1 MLERYFLRP
10 ATIDQIRASWIAD
23 AIERYVV
30 SLTERGYAAR
40 NFHARIPILRH
51 FGDFARDHG
60 ATSLA
65 QLPAHVTPFVETW
78 LRDRERIRAHPEGR
92 RRFANEVRGRSS
104 RCFAWWFR
112 ASSAAGGRGGRR
124 SRLRPRRRR
133 SLPPYARS
141 EGSEMRPSCTTAT
154 ISSGSRSICTA
165 SA

>member
-78 LRDRERIRAHPEGR
+78 LRDRELTQLAAAVAEEDQPTHAPRLGARA
-92 RRFANEVRGRSS
+92 
-104 RCFAWWFR
+104 R
-112 ASSAAGGRGGRR
+112 AI
-124 SRLRPRRRR
+124 
-133 SLPPYARS
+133 LPAF
-141 EGSEMRPSCTTAT
+141 
-154 ISSGSRSICTA
+154 
-165 SA
+165 